1 MVAVAPQRRWRR
13 KDARGQP
20 AMCYRPLRNVKAR
33 FHRCGSQGRRRWL
46 LGGGPALPG
55 CYTQGETVEETLS
68 SAVEAIESHLEAMQ
82 EEGMPLPSSDAVTIG
97 RVTVD
102 APF

>member
-1 MVAVAPQRRWRR
+1 MPEGS
-13 KDARGQP
+13 RGCAIVP
-20 AMCYRPLRNVKAR
+20 CEMSKLDFIVVVHKAEE
-33 FHRCGSQGRRRWL
+33 
-46 LGGGPALPG
+46 GGYWAEVPALPG

-68 SAVEAIESHLEAMQ
+68 SAVEAIESHLEAIQ
-82 EEGMPLPSSDAVTIG
+82 EEGMPLPPTDTVTIG